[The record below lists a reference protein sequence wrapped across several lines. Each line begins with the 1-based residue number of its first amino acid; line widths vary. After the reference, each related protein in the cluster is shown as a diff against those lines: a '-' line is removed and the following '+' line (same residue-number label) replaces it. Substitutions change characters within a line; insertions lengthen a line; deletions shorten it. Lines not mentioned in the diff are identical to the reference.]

1 MHLWLQHQP
10 GSVAQK
16 VRAEDSEEEG
26 ERGRGARKTQNKK
39 LQNSTEEC
47 EMKGKQPCILIY
59 KSQMR

>member
-26 ERGRGARKTQNKK
+26 ERGTVVLEKTLESPLEFKK
-39 LQNSTEEC
+39 IQLVHPEGNQS
-47 EMKGKQPCILIY
+47 
-59 KSQMR
+59 